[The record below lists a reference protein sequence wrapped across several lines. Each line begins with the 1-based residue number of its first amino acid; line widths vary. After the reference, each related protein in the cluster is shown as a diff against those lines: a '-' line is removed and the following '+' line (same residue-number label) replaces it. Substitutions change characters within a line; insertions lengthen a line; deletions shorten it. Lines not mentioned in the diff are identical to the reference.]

1 MILREFESNCDPSFS
16 VLARTTW
23 STVNQVSGPS
33 PYTGDLVKSADQVV
47 ELIKP
52 LVEQKKYLK
61 NFFDK
66 ASRYVLLKQ
75 DIKRGLFYFIP
86 YSVILVK
93 FTNSLVRSR
102 PLKEIGAEQVLS
114 ISCHAATCKL
124 TSLIV
129 TH

>member
-1 MILREFESNCDPSFS
+1 

-23 STVNQVSGPS
+23 PTVNQVSGPS

-47 ELIKP
+47 ELVKP

-75 DIKRGLFYFIP
+75 DIKRGLFISYPTALFW
-86 YSVILVK
+86 S
-93 FTNSLVRSR
+93 SSR
-102 PLKEIGAEQVLS
+102 IR
-114 ISCHAATCKL
+114 
-124 TSLIV
+124 
-129 TH
+129 